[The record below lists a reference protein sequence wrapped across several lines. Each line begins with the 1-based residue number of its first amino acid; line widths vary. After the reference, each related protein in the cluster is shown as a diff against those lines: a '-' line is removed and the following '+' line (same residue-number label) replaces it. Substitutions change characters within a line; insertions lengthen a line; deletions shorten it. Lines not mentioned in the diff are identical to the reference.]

1 MIAEK
6 EGQRAAAEKT
16 KQATNKQIL
25 KLQTDMREWRKQ
37 NEENL
42 REKEKTLEQIIE
54 KLRKAET
61 DRDRFKSENQML
73 RRVDKERGQGFEKVE
88 QLQEENQL
96 LTQNFE

>member
-25 KLQTDMREWRKQ
+25 KLQSDMRDWRKQ

-42 REKEKTLEQIIE
+42 REKEKQAELLRE
-54 KLRKAET
+54 KLRNAET
-61 DRDRFKSENQML
+61 DRDRFKSEAQML
-73 RRVDKERGQGFEKVE
+73 RRVDKER
-88 QLQEENQL
+88 N
-96 LTQNFE
+96 